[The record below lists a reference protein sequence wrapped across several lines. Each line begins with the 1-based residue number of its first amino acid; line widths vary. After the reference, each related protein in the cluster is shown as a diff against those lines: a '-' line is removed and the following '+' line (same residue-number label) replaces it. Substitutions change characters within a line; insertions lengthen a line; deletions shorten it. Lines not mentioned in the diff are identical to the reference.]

1 VFNFE
6 KDRGSVSDISSGDFE
21 DKTDV
26 MFLWGISKKL
36 IVCDKIPD
44 RGMVLEESYIYSN
57 VQRFEG

>member
-26 MFLWGISKKL
+26 SFLWGISKKL
-36 IVCDKIPD
+36 EVDS
-44 RGMVLEESYIYSN
+44 L
-57 VQRFEG
+57 